1 MRIWVKSD
9 SESSYLQATEVTTEG
24 MPEISVE
31 EKPKLEKDE
40 DHEEIQ
46 TDIAERE
53 LLKVLYMNHKILSQ
67 TSWSCFFYHY
77 RVCKGI
83 GDNT

>member
-24 MPEISVE
+24 MPEIPVE
-31 EKPKLEKDE
+31 EKPKQEKDE

-46 TDIAERE
+46 TEIAERE
-53 LLKVLYMNHKILSQ
+53 LLKVWIIKYSHRLLDHVDV
-67 TSWSCFFYHY
+67 SWSSSYL
-77 RVCKGI
+77 RRD